1 MGEVLPLPRHGES
14 FDDARGHGRMLRVS
28 WHSDGSLVVSIWRNA
43 LCRATFRLR
52 PEDNAELVRAL
63 VDGIVTAHAEPP
75 THTDPDPT
83 PHTGAD
89 LTG

>member
-14 FDDARGHGRMLRVS
+14 FDDARGQGRMLRVS
-28 WHSDGSLVVSIWRNA
+28 WHSDGSLVVSIWKNA

-52 PEDNAELVRAL
+52 AEDNPEFVRAL
-63 VDGIVTAHAEPP
+63 VDGVMSHHGPHPHA
-75 THTDPDPT
+75 DPDPT
-83 PHTGAD
+83 PHTGTD